1 MYTFKG
7 MIENLKYVLWRSTLH
22 LLFLRAIG
30 FALVVGTIATFTSSP
45 SFRSP
50 FDMLLLWLLTVCVGT
65 IGGTFIYPWIGFVAW
80 WILILFVGERGLR
93 SWAQKSETFMVL
105 IAAPIVFIAGIAYLG
120 CTLNAMVGDL
130 FVLIL
135 KRLKPQWVPVA
146 KYGFFNPFPVVF
158 VLDPE
163 RIEQLELM
171 ADKK

>member
-7 MIENLKYVLWRSTLH
+7 MIGNLKYVLWRSTLH
-22 LLFLRAIG
+22 LLFLRAFG
-30 FALVVGTIATFTSSP
+30 FALVVGTMATFTSSL

-50 FDMLLLWLLTVCVGT
+50 FDMLLLWLFMVCVGT
-65 IGGTFIYPWIGFVAW
+65 IAGTFIYPWIGFVAW
-80 WILILFVGERGLR
+80 WILILFVDERGLR
-93 SWAQKSETFMVL
+93 PWAQKSETFMV
-105 IAAPIVFIAGIAYLG
+105 IAAPIALIAGIAYLVT
-120 CTLNAMVGDL
+120 TLNAMVGDP